1 MRGKWLLFAGFAVI
15 AGVGGGA
22 LSHRLHKAPPPTQAR
37 TSAAVL
43 NTDEITI
50 TGTIR
55 AQHVTGVG
63 AAIEGNL
70 EAFLADVGDE
80 VFEGQVLA
88 RVGSSGLETSRE
100 QASAAVEYAQQQ
112 VSAAETAVNNARME
126 SSRADADLQRSR
138 LQVDRTQ
145 KVLERQTTLHK
156 AGATPQMKYDAA
168 VQEFE
173 AAVKDF
179 DIMDKAARGAHD
191 QIQGATDKLVNA
203 KKVLAEKS
211 EELEGAQGA
220 FESAEVRAP
229 VAGVIVGRKGEL
241 GKSARDVGDQLFQ
254 IATDL
259 FTLNVVAEPKAA
271 DLKRIQPG
279 QQALVLVLDLQSAG
293 MPGVVKE
300 IKEPEVIVEFN
311 SSTPAIKPG
320 MRADV
325 RVKLD

>member
-1 MRGKWLLFAGFAVI
+1 MRGKWLLISGLAVI

-22 LSHRLHKAPPPTQAR
+22 LSHRFRKAPPPTQERA
-37 TSAAVL
+37 SAAVL
-43 NTDEITI
+43 NTNEITI
-50 TGTIR
+50 TGKIR

-63 AAIEGNL
+63 ASVEGNL

-100 QASAAVEYAQQQ
+100 QASAAVELAQQQ
-112 VSAAETAVNNARME
+112 VAAAETAVNNARME
-126 SSRADADLQRSR
+126 SSRADADLQRAR
-138 LQVDRTQ
+138 IQVDRTQ

-156 AGATPQMKYDAA
+156 AGATPKLRYDAA

-179 DIMDKAARGAHD
+179 EIMDKAARGAHD
-191 QIQGATDKLVNA
+191 EIQGATDKLAGA
-203 KKVLAEKS
+203 KRVLGQKS
-211 EELEGAQGA
+211 EELDAAQGA

-229 VAGVIVGRKGEL
+229 VAGVIVGRKGEV
-241 GKSARDVGDQLFQ
+241 GKSARDSGDQLFQ

-259 FTLNVVAEPKAA
+259 FTLEVIAEPRAD
-271 DLKRIQPG
+271 DLKRIHPG
-279 QQALVLVLDLQSAG
+279 QQALVLVLDLQSEG
-293 MPGVVKE
+293 MPGVVKD
-300 IKEPEVIVEFN
+300 IKDSEVIIEFN
-311 SSTPAIKPG
+311 SNTPAIKPG

-325 RVKLD
+325 RVNLD

>member
-1 MRGKWLLFAGFAVI
+1 MRGKWLLISGFAVI

-22 LSHRLHKAPPPTQAR
+22 LSHRFHKAPPPTQAR
-37 TSAAVL
+37 TPAAVL
-43 NTDEITI
+43 NIDEITI
-50 TGTIR
+50 TGRIR

-63 AAIEGNL
+63 ASIEGNL

-112 VSAAETAVNNARME
+112 VSSAETAVNSARME
-126 SSRADADLQRSR
+126 ASRADADLERAR
-138 LQVDRTQ
+138 LQVDRAQ
-145 KVLERQTTLHK
+145 KVFERQTTLNRS
-156 AGATPQMKYDAA
+156 GATPKLKYEAA

-179 DIMDKAARGAHD
+179 EISDKAARAAHD
-191 QIQGATDKLVNA
+191 GVQGATDKLAIV
-203 KKVLAEKS
+203 KKTLTQRS
-211 EELEGAQGA
+211 EELEDAQGA
-220 FESAEVRAP
+220 FQAAEVRAP
-229 VAGVIVGRKGEL
+229 VAGIIVGRKGEL
-241 GKSARDVGDQLFQ
+241 GKSARDSGDQLFQ

-259 FTLNVVAEPKAA
+259 FTLEVVADPKSA
-271 DLKRIQPG
+271 DLKRIHPG

-293 MPGVVKE
+293 MPGVVKA
-300 IKEPEVIVEFN
+300 IQEPEVIVEFN
-311 SSTPAIKPG
+311 NSIAAIKPG

-325 RVKLD
+325 RIKLD